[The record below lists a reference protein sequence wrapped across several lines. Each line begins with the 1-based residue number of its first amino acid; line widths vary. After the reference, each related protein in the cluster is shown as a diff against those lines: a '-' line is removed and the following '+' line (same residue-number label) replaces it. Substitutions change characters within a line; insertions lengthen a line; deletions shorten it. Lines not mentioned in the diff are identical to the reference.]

1 MSWLKQRSTLEQQ
14 VGARPPDTRTAYR
27 MSAYGRLWWRMVR
40 WVLLIVALV
49 AFVVG
54 VIVGVTR

>member
-1 MSWLKQRSTLEQQ
+1 MWLKQRSTLEQQ
-14 VGARPPDTRTAYR
+14 VGARPPDTRRPYR

-40 WVLLIVALV
+40 YLLLAVAIVA
-49 AFVVG
+49 FIVG